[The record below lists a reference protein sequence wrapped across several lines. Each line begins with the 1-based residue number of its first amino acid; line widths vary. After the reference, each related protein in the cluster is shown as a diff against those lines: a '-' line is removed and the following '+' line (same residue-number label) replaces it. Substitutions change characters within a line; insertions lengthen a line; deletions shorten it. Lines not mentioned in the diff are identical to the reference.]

1 MPSHIHFWKSPWLM
15 FMNVALA
22 VFKMQKF
29 RNTIGGGRRPPD
41 FGSPDSKKNAFC
53 YARSRLLKTWMGAP
67 IPLCCEACLKG
78 MQHHWLDLGPILEPK
93 ATKIVLPLLQRFG
106 QANRFGIPIKI
117 SILFTSLCRQF
128 MTFFSI
134 IHSRGFTFKNSKK
147 VPFIFGAKIQT
158 SFFTNEKNWGKYG
171 SNQLLLTLLTARPI
185 KCTCS

>member
-1 MPSHIHFWKSPWLM
+1 MKYANAIPYPLLKVTLI
-15 FMNVALA
+15 NVYECGISRS
-22 VFKMQKF
+22 FKMQKF

-128 MTFFSI
+128 MTFFLLYTQEVSPLKTAKKC
-134 IHSRGFTFKNSKK
+134 HSFLARKFKLHFSLTKK
-147 VPFIFGAKIQT
+147 IGGSMVP
-158 SFFTNEKNWGKYG
+158 TNCCWHF
-171 SNQLLLTLLTARPI
+171 
-185 KCTCS
+185 

>member
-1 MPSHIHFWKSPWLM
+1 MKYANAIPYPLLKVTLI
-15 FMNVALA
+15 NVYECGISRS
-22 VFKMQKF
+22 FKMQKF

-128 MTFFSI
+128 MTFFLLYTQEVSPLKTAKKF
-134 IHSRGFTFKNSKK
+134 HSF
-147 VPFIFGAKIQT
+147 
-158 SFFTNEKNWGKYG
+158 W
-171 SNQLLLTLLTARPI
+171 
-185 KCTCS
+185 C

>member
-1 MPSHIHFWKSPWLM
+1 MKYANAIPYPLLKVTLI
-15 FMNVALA
+15 NVYECGISRS
-22 VFKMQKF
+22 FKMQKF

-128 MTFFSI
+128 MSIFLLYTQEVSPLKTAKKFHSYLARKFKLHFSL
-134 IHSRGFTFKNSKK
+134 TKK
-147 VPFIFGAKIQT
+147 IGGSMVP
-158 SFFTNEKNWGKYG
+158 TNCCWHF
-171 SNQLLLTLLTARPI
+171 
-185 KCTCS
+185 

>member
-128 MTFFSI
+128 MTFFLLYTQEVSPLKTAKKC
-134 IHSRGFTFKNSKK
+134 HSFLARKFKLHFSLTKK
-147 VPFIFGAKIQT
+147 IGGSMVP
-158 SFFTNEKNWGKYG
+158 TNCCWHF
-171 SNQLLLTLLTARPI
+171 
-185 KCTCS
+185 

>member
-1 MPSHIHFWKSPWLM
+1 MKYANAIPYPLLKVTLI
-15 FMNVALA
+15 NVYECGISRS
-22 VFKMQKF
+22 FKMQKF

-106 QANRFGIPIKI
+106 QGNSFVSRLIKI

-128 MTFFSI
+128 TTFFQVFNQVSFFRI
-134 IHSRGFTFKNSKK
+134 SRFDLFPVKLNCWHENSK
-147 VPFIFGAKIQT
+147 V
-158 SFFTNEKNWGKYG
+158 
-171 SNQLLLTLLTARPI
+171 
-185 KCTCS
+185 

>member
-53 YARSRLLKTWMGAP
+53 YARSRLLKTWMGAL
-67 IPLCCEACLKG
+67 LCCEACLKG

-128 MTFFSI
+128 MTFFLLYTQVVSPLKTAKKC
-134 IHSRGFTFKNSKK
+134 HSFLARKFNLHFSLTKK
-147 VPFIFGAKIQT
+147 IGGSMVP
-158 SFFTNEKNWGKYG
+158 TNCCWHF
-171 SNQLLLTLLTARPI
+171 
-185 KCTCS
+185 

>member
-53 YARSRLLKTWMGAP
+53 YARSRLLKTWMGAL
-67 IPLCCEACLKG
+67 LCCEACLKG

-128 MTFFSI
+128 MTFFLLYTQEVSPLKTAKKC
-134 IHSRGFTFKNSKK
+134 HSFLARKFKLHFSLTKK
-147 VPFIFGAKIQT
+147 IGGSMVP
-158 SFFTNEKNWGKYG
+158 TNCCWHF
-171 SNQLLLTLLTARPI
+171 
-185 KCTCS
+185 

>member
-1 MPSHIHFWKSPWLM
+1 MKYANAIPYPLLKVTLI
-15 FMNVALA
+15 NVYECGISRS
-22 VFKMQKF
+22 FKMQKF

-53 YARSRLLKTWMGAP
+53 YARSRLLKTWMGAL
-67 IPLCCEACLKG
+67 LCCEACLKG

-128 MTFFSI
+128 MTFFLLYTQEVSPLKT
-134 IHSRGFTFKNSKK
+134 S
-147 VPFIFGAKIQT
+147 IFGAKIQT
-158 SFFTNEKNWGKYG
+158 SVIIYHFRKKLGEVWFQPIVVDTFNCKTN
-171 SNQLLLTLLTARPI
+171 
-185 KCTCS
+185 

>member
-117 SILFTSLCRQF
+117 SILFTSLCSQF
-128 MTFFSI
+128 MTFFLLYTQEVSPLKTAKKC
-134 IHSRGFTFKNSKK
+134 HSFLARKFKLHFSLTKK
-147 VPFIFGAKIQT
+147 IGGSMVP
-158 SFFTNEKNWGKYG
+158 TNCCWHF
-171 SNQLLLTLLTARPI
+171 
-185 KCTCS
+185 